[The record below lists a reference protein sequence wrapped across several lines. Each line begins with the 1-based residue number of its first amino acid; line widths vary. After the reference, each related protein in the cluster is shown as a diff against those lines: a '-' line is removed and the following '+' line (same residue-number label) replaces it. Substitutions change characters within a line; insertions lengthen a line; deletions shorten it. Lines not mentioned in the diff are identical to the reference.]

1 MAIDNLDRGRAFA
14 YDDDG
19 GRGLDPLYAQ
29 QFKVPE
35 QVVPQP
41 GGSRVGCPRV
51 DRNSLRLRVSAL
63 GTGLELSDHC
73 RDRDSLVLNRGA

>member
-35 QVVPQP
+35 Q
-41 GGSRVGCPRV
+41 SRNQAARELAA
-51 DRNSLRLRVSAL
+51 RAWIAIRSA
-63 GTGLELSDHC
+63 S
-73 RDRDSLVLNRGA
+73 V